1 MSTDWNFI
9 VDNITHF
16 YTNLYTKEV
25 GWRPK
30 LDGIEFSM
38 IPQDEALWLERP
50 FDEEEVG
57 GVLKVFNGDKAP
69 GLDGFPMAFFQQCW
83 DIIQPDIMGV
93 MQSFHTRGTFA
104 TSLNATFL
112 TLIPKKAE
120 AMEVKDFRPI
130 SLVGVCTRLLR
141 KS

>member
-16 YTNLYTKEV
+16 YTNLYTEEV

-50 FDEEEVG
+50 FDEKEVG
-57 GVLKVFNGDKAP
+57 GFLMWSLWRERNNRTFEDVELSTTKLIESCMCSLFEWSRVWGFSTSSSVGGFLDVLS
-69 GLDGFPMAFFQQCW
+69 
-83 DIIQPDIMGV
+83 
-93 MQSFHTRGTFA
+93 QSNM
-104 TSLNATFL
+104 L
-112 TLIPKKAE
+112 
-120 AMEVKDFRPI
+120 
-130 SLVGVCTRLLR
+130 
-141 KS
+141 